1 MMRFYVASLVIGVLT
16 WGATPPATLTVDV
29 GTEFAVR
36 YEINP
41 EIVQITVDGEP
52 VGSQVPPGPY
62 VWEYKYDKG
71 LIQFTRSDASV
82 TTTYREIEGTPWAV
96 LKCESAEPVGHVY
109 FRALRTTP
117 SEVKLPIQNA
127 SAGGAALTVDNP
139 DLLKIQPQVASITIR
154 LEVVMP

>member
-1 MMRFYVASLVIGVLT
+1 MMRFYVASLVIGVMT

-82 TTTYREIEGTPWAV
+82 TTTYREIEGSPWAV
-96 LKCESAEPVGHVY
+96 LKCESAERWVMCTFGRYAPRPV
-109 FRALRTTP
+109 RSSCRSRT
-117 SEVKLPIQNA
+117 LP
-127 SAGGAALTVDNP
+127 L
-139 DLLKIQPQVASITIR
+139 
-154 LEVVMP
+154 VVPP